1 MSDGERGRLERVYE
15 GYAASAAR
23 RERWSAENPGNRAIR
38 AELTAAVLS
47 LAGAELR
54 AAAAVLDV
62 GCGGGWW
69 LAWLESEASV
79 TARLHGLELLDD
91 RVRAARER
99 VASAAILAGDA
110 RALPYASA
118 SFEVVTLFTVL
129 SSLAAEAEIE
139 LVLGEARRVLRP
151 GGALLVW
158 EPRIATPGNAHTLLV
173 RRAVLEPAL
182 AGMVLSS
189 RTTTLLP
196 PLARRLG
203 RHTDRLYPRLSAL
216 APLRTHRLLCARA
229 PGAG

>member
-1 MSDGERGRLERVYE
+1 VSEEERRRLEQVYR
-15 GYAASAAR
+15 GYAASAAT

-38 AELTAAVLS
+38 AELTAAVRL

-54 AAAAVLDV
+54 SAAAVLDV

-69 LAWLESEASV
+69 LAWLAGEPSIA
-79 TARLHGLELLDD
+79 ARLHGIELLGD
-91 RVRAARER
+91 RVLAARER

-110 RALPYASA
+110 RRLPYEPA

-129 SSLAAEAEIE
+129 SSLPAEAEIA

-151 GGALLVW
+151 GGVLLVW
-158 EPRIATPGNAHTLLV
+158 EPRIPTPDNAHTLLV
-173 RRAVLEPAL
+173 RRAVLETAL
-182 AGMVLSS
+182 AGMALSS